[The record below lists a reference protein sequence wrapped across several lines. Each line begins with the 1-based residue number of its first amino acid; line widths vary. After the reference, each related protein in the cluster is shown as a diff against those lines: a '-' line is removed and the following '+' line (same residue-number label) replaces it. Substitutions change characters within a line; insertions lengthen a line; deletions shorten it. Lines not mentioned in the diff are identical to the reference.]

1 MKKRTIAGTAADP
14 TLPKTPITI
23 KGKTYDLCFTFG
35 ALAEAETSI
44 NVELARKGST
54 ESVNML
60 YQFPMPNLANTRAC
74 FAAALRTFHPEISF
88 ADAIEM
94 VTPSTI
100 VVISSTI
107 MAAWN
112 TAFMDGEEKAADPQQ
127 PGE

>member
-44 NVELARKGST
+44 NVELARKGSD
-54 ESVNML
+54 ERVNML
-60 YQFPMPNLANTRAC
+60 MQFPIVNLANTRAC

-88 ADAIEM
+88 ADAIAM
-94 VTPSTI
+94 VTPGTI
-100 VVISSTI
+100 FTVAEII
-107 MAAWN
+107 QAAWN
-112 TAFMDGEEKAADPQQ
+112 AAVKDDEAPAADPPQ